1 MLWTNLKY
9 KLRTVAVMYAVNVLN
24 GSNVYDLIY
33 DQTKMRE
40 YFNCLFW
47 TTKNYV
53 STLQKK
59 KYRKSGYTQ
68 RNIFTMERTPTFG

>member
-9 KLRTVAVMYAVNVLN
+9 KLRTVAVMYAVNILN

-40 YFNCLFW
+40 YF
-47 TTKNYV
+47 
-53 STLQKK
+53 
-59 KYRKSGYTQ
+59 
-68 RNIFTMERTPTFG
+68 